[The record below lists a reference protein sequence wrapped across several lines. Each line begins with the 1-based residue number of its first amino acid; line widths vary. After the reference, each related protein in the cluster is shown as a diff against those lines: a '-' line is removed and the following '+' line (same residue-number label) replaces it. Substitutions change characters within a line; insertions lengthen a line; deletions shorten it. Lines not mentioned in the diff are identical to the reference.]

1 MTVLELSKKL
11 QKFIGIYRED
21 TSGLSG
27 KIYMGVMNAVFVSGM
42 MIVMVMGSLVYICMN
57 LLDMST
63 STNAMIIMMA
73 GNLDQMHFLC
83 TINLPTAFENYG
95 QKISFA
101 HKSYSASYWKAMTS
115 LRYRFFKVKLSA

>member
-27 KIYMGVMNAVFVSGM
+27 KLYMRVMNVVFVSGM
-42 MIVMVMGSLVYICMN
+42 MSVMVVGSFVYICMN
-57 LLDMST
+57 LLDMAT

-73 GNLDQMHFLC
+73 GSSGVGCYCGIASNL
-83 TINLPTAFENYG
+83 
-95 QKISFA
+95 
-101 HKSYSASYWKAMTS
+101 KSTRKLYSLLQQLVNESNTVVSS
-115 LRYRFFKVKLSA
+115 LIT